1 MDSKLLKRTLLIVI
15 GLFLQ
20 NNVNAQMYVSPNSY
34 VFANNE
40 VVFVKQQLELNAAD
54 SNFYLRE
61 DGQLIQGSELQRV
74 EPQSKNKGLGSLSV
88 FQEGTTNN
96 FQFNYWCS
104 PVGGNISTAGNSPFG
119 ITQLKDIVDLTNSNN
134 PTILAMNNYNGK
146 ASPFSIA
153 PFWINK
159 L

>member
-1 MDSKLLKRTLLIVI
+1 MNSKLLKKTLLIVS
-15 GLFLQ
+15 GVLFQ
-20 NNVNAQMYVSPNSY
+20 CNVNAQMYVSPDSF
-34 VFANNE
+34 VFASNE
-40 VVFVKQQLELNAAD
+40 AVYIKQDLELNAAS
-54 SNFYLRE
+54 SNFYLRK
-61 DGQLIQGSELQRV
+61 DAQLLQGSTAAGT
-74 EPQSKNKGLGSLSV
+74 NKGLGSLSV

-104 PVGGNISTAGNSPFG
+104 PVGGNSSTAGNSPFG